1 MRNVLFTG
9 GWAHDF
15 ATHAPLLAAAVD
27 GSGVDVETTTVDDL
41 DTLADLVRGGVDLIT
56 IYACRFRMLDERY
69 TPEQRA
75 EWAMEIPASTRA
87 ALTDHVAAGRPLLAV
102 HTAAVCFDD
111 WPEWSDLLGG
121 GWSWERSWHP
131 APEEMTVRLVG
142 DHPIVT
148 HFDVRGPGIDA
159 PIGGTG
165 SPVGASGGPVG
176 ASGGPVVALPVDN
189 PVRPDDLAE
198 SQHGSGPDQPS
209 RKRSIRIVDERYT
222 DLVVHETS
230 EVLAVCADGDGVDQ
244 AVLWCHESAG
254 GRVVYDSLGHDVRS
268 LTHPGHRELIARS
281 VRWLL
286 ADKA

>member
-15 ATHAPLLAAAVD
+15 ATHAPLLAAAID
-27 GSGVDVETTTVDDL
+27 GSGVDVETIMVDDL
-41 DTLADLVRGGVDLIT
+41 DTLADVVEAGVDLVT

-75 EWAMEIPASTRA
+75 EWSMEIPAATRS

-111 WPEWSDLLGG
+111 WPEWSELLGG

-131 APEEMTVRLVG
+131 PPEEMTVRLVG
-142 DHPIVT
+142 DHRIVT
-148 HFDVRGPGIDA
+148 GFDVGTSGAPVAAAPGDTPVAAA
-159 PIGGTG
+159 PGDTPG
-165 SPVGASGGPVG
+165 
-176 ASGGPVVALPVDN
+176 D
-189 PVRPDDLAE
+189 PDDPAD
-198 SQHGSGPDQPS
+198 SQQPS
-209 RKRSIRIVDERYT
+209 SPGGAPEMQSIRIVDERYS

-230 EVLAVCADGDGVDQ
+230 QVLAVCADDDGVDQ
-244 AVLWCHESAG
+244 PVLWCHESAG

-268 LTHPGHRELIARS
+268 LTHPGHLELIARS

-286 ADKA
+286 ADDA

>member
-9 GWAHDF
+9 GWAHDY
-15 ATHAPLLAAAVD
+15 ATHAPLLAAAID

-41 DTLADLVRGGVDLIT
+41 DTLAEMVRGGVDLVT

-75 EWAMEIPASTRA
+75 QWAMEIPAATRS
-87 ALTDHVAAGRPLLAV
+87 ALIDHVAAGRPLLAV

-131 APEEMTVRLVG
+131 PPEEMTVRLVG
-142 DHPIVT
+142 DHPIVAGFEAGT
-148 HFDVRGPGIDA
+148 SDPSVGAADA
-159 PIGGTG
+159 PI
-165 SPVGASGGPVG
+165 SAASAPVNGAGVD
-176 ASGGPVVALPVDN
+176 APVDAEH
-189 PVRPDDLAE
+189 LAE
-198 SQHGSGPDQPS
+198 SEQGPAPEGPPEGA
-209 RKRSIRIVDERYT
+209 SIRIVDERYT
-222 DLVVHETS
+222 DLVVHDTTQ
-230 EVLAVCADGDGVDQ
+230 VLAASADDDGVDQ
-244 AVLWCHESAG
+244 PVLWCHESAG

-286 ADKA
+286 TADS